1 MPQREHLRTQTESTI
16 STPEQRFQFCYTL
29 TLRSH
34 TQRGDVEMWRCGDVE
49 MWRCGDVEMW
59 RCGDVA
65 RHHGT
70 YITSVDP
77 AVCVMI

>member
-34 TQRGDVEMWRCGDVE
+34 TQRGDVEMWRCGDV
-49 MWRCGDVEMW
+49 
-59 RCGDVA
+59 A